1 MVSASADLGENTQC
15 RKIGTAIGCNPRFY
29 CFSSFFFN
37 KLVLFHEEGE
47 EEVGGEAAFED
58 SEFVGEE
65 AEVEEEEGEVD
76 PREQIGIHCQADGFT
91 QLEVAQAAGGEA
103 GACHG

>member
-1 MVSASADLGENTQC
+1 M
-15 RKIGTAIGCNPRFY
+15 
-29 CFSSFFFN
+29 
-37 KLVLFHEEGE
+37 
-47 EEVGGEAAFED
+47 GGEAVFED